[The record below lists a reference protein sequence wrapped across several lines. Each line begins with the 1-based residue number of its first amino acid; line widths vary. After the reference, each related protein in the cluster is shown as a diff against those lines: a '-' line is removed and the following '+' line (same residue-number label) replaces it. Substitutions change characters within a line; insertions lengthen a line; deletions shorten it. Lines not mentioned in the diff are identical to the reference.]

1 MTKLKG
7 GEMNVYKPKTT
18 DIEVTASG
26 FHRLPCDGR
35 HDHSYHFYM
44 YYTKREIVQMWK
56 REHPALKDCNDC
68 GTPIDAD
75 VHAEE
80 LGMCLECSNDY
91 WGHTGKHDPK
101 YGRLGKQ

>member
-1 MTKLKG
+1 
-7 GEMNVYKPKTT
+7 
-18 DIEVTASG
+18 
-26 FHRLPCDGR
+26 
-35 HDHSYHFYM
+35 
-44 YYTKREIVQMWK
+44 MWK